1 MTIIKENETNGRI
14 TIMIIGHAGYSK
26 SPDPVCAAASILMY
40 TMVENFKHDAQVEF
54 KEDMPM
60 AMFVFERSVKNIE
73 KYKIIR
79 KGYELLQEA
88 YPENVRIESEIFY
101 KKDKD
106 KGRNKKNHM

>member
-26 SPDPVCAAASILMY
+26 NLDPVCAAASILMY
-40 TMVENFKHDAQVEF
+40 TLVEIFKNDAQVELQ
-54 KEDMPM
+54 EDMPM
-60 AMFVFERSVKNIE
+60 AMLVFERSVKKIE

-79 KGYELLQEA
+79 RGYELLQES

-101 KKDKD
+101 
-106 KGRNKKNHM
+106 